1 MTRET
6 RGVPIALT
14 IAGSDSGGG
23 AGIQADLKTFAALGV
38 FGTSAI
44 TAITAQNP
52 EGVSAIQ
59 AIEPAVVAAQIR
71 AVLTYFPVGA
81 AKTGML
87 FSAPIVEAVADALA
101 ALARPAPAG
110 APLRE
115 RLPPLVVDPVMVA
128 TSGAKLLND
137 DAIGALCER
146 ILPLGAVVTPNMA
159 EAELLAGRPV
169 RTLADLEPA
178 AREITR
184 RYGVPTLVKGGHL
197 QDSPEAVDVLWDG
210 RRLHRFSMPFIRG
223 VNAHGT
229 GCTLSA
235 AIAAALVLGRPL
247 PEAVAEAKAYLHRA
261 LSASLRAGRSLTL
274 NHGFAPR
281 PLVRT
286 D

>member
-1 MTRET
+1 MTLAT
-6 RGVPIALT
+6 DGVPIALT

-38 FGTSAI
+38 FGTSAV

-59 AIEPAVVAAQIR
+59 AIEPAVVAAQIS
-71 AVLTYFPVGA
+71 AVMAYFPVGA

-87 FSAPIVEAVADALA
+87 FSTAIIGAVADALT

-110 APLRE
+110 TPLRE

-146 ILPLGAVVTPNMA
+146 MLPLGALVTPNMA

-169 RTLADLEPA
+169 RVLADLEPA
-178 AREITR
+178 AREIAR
-184 RYGVPTLVKGGHL
+184 RFGVPALVKGGHL
-197 QDSPEAVDVLWDG
+197 EGSREAVDVLWDG
-210 RRLHRFSMPFIRG
+210 RRLHTFSRPFIQG

-235 AIAAALVLGRPL
+235 AIAAFLALGRPL
-247 PEAVAEAKAYLHRA
+247 PEAVAEGKAFLHGA
-261 LSASLRAGRSLTL
+261 LSGSLRAGRGLAL

-281 PLVRT
+281 PLGVPR
-286 D
+286 